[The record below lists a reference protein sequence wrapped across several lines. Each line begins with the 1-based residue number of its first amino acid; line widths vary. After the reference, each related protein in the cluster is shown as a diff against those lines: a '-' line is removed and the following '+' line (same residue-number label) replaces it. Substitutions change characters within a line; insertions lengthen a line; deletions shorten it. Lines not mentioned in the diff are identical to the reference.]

1 MKDFVIEMIVNV
13 TMLIRLDENL
23 NKISFMNV
31 NVTCVFF
38 MKNVNM
44 FYLRKML
51 VIYFGS
57 KY

>member
-23 NKISFMNV
+23 NEISFMNV